1 LRFLGAVGIDAEGAC
16 VGSKSA
22 GSISTFAM
30 WISRFQTETWSLTVL
45 DTDELV
51 DHSLVRQLC
60 THRCNPVHRT
70 VKDDQT
76 VHRI

>member
-1 LRFLGAVGIDAEGAC
+1 MDAEGAC

-22 GSISTFAM
+22 GSISTFAV

-45 DTDELV
+45 DTNKFV
-51 DHSLVRQLC
+51 DHALIRQLG
-60 THRCNPVHRT
+60 THRCNPVHRA

-76 VHRI
+76 VHGIRHV